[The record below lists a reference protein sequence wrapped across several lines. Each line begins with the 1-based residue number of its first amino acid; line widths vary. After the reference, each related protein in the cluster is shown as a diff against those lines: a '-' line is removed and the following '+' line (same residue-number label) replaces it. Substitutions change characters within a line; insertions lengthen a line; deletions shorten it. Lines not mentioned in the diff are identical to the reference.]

1 MSEGKNLM
9 STDIAVPSAPR
20 NDLALF
26 VEQASQV
33 HSIAKALCNT
43 SFVPVSMK
51 GKPDEIAACMLY
63 GSELGLAPMT
73 ALRTVDVI
81 QGRPTLSAN
90 AMRGLAMKDGI
101 RFRLDE
107 TTETRCVMSAARPGQ
122 AWTTVAWTIDQAKRL
137 GLTSKD
143 NWKNQPG
150 TMLIARATSQLCRLV
165 AANVLIGATYSTEE
179 IRDLAPLEPPKEKPN
194 LKAVSAPP
202 AYAEPELVPAVV
214 DVHLP
219 EFEETQAPMPISPAT
234 RAAVMKRF
242 EVAEIK
248 DRVKRNEIISG
259 VLGRKVAT
267 VNNITEAEGRAVLD
281 MLRRDDDWP
290 PVAGVEGA

>member
-1 MSEGKNLM
+1 M
-9 STDIAVPSAPR
+9 STEIAVPSAPR

-26 VEQASQV
+26 VEQASQL
-33 HSIAKALCNT
+33 HSIAKALSNT
-43 SFVPVSMK
+43 SFVPVSMR

-73 ALRTVDVI
+73 ALRTIDVI

-122 AWTTVAWTIDQAKRL
+122 TWTTVAWTIDQAKRL

-143 NWKNQPG
+143 NWRNQPG
-150 TMLIARATSQLCRLV
+150 TMLIARATSQLCRIV

-179 IRDLAPLEPPKEKPN
+179 IRDLALLEAPKVPASKQVN
-194 LKAVSAPP
+194 APP
-202 AYAEPELVPAVV
+202 APVYAEPELAPAVV

-259 VLGRKVAT
+259 VLGRKVVT
-267 VNNITEAEGRAVLD
+267 VNNITEAEGRSVLD

-290 PVAGVEGA
+290 PVAGVEAGA